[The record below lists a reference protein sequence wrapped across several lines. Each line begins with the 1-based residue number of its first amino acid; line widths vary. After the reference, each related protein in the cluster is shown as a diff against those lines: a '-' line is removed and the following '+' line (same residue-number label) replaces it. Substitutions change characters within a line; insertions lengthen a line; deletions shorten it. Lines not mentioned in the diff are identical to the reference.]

1 MKAYTDIEQSKK
13 LAKIL
18 LLESSDH
25 HYVRKVCDFRGNSV
39 DGEWSC
45 PKYGNINSK
54 YANYIVQNFTSYEI
68 IPCWSLTAL
77 LELLP
82 NEILPDKAS
91 INDEKYYLVFKKNTV
106 EYKGPATWDGQKSIS
121 SEASNL
127 IDACYEMIL
136 NLHERKI
143 I

>member
-45 PKYGNINSK
+45 PKYGNISESTGDILL
-54 YANYIVQNFTSYEI
+54 YI
-68 IPCWSLTAL
+68 
-77 LELLP
+77 
-82 NEILPDKAS
+82 
-91 INDEKYYLVFKKNTV
+91 
-106 EYKGPATWDGQKSIS
+106 
-121 SEASNL
+121 
-127 IDACYEMIL
+127 
-136 NLHERKI
+136 
-143 I
+143 